1 MKRNNREHILNLL
14 QENGAMSQAD
24 VARELYGKS
33 GCIPRVRDTLKRM
46 ESRGEII
53 EVGKNPI
60 TYALASASVGQEI
73 DSVAKCANSAFA
85 VRKEDDSA
93 SIASVVAAS
102 ANRFYCDLT
111 SDQNGRYRSWEHC
124 FARFA
129 RARKS
134 DSPDFELLSLH
145 LAWYLASWGMLRGGA
160 FLLQKDYRVHI
171 PAVKILLEKRYDP
184 LFAIESKNLLRR
196 ENSDLLFLLSS
207 RLEKYYDGVRKSVKN
222 AQLQNEVSETLITK
236 ILLGTLG
243 CVPAYDRYFKAG
255 VRKTKVASGNFSPT
269 SVRDL
274 ARFYQDNLNCLEKV
288 RNKMTVEG
296 IDYPQMK
303 ILDMGFWQAEKDK
316 NF

>member
-1 MKRNNREHILNLL
+1 MKRNNGEHILNLL
-14 QENGAMSQAD
+14 RENGAMSQAD
-24 VARELYGKS
+24 VARKLYGKS

-73 DSVAKCANSAFA
+73 DPVAKYGDSAL
-85 VRKEDDSA
+85 VRKEDDFA

-102 ANRFYCDLT
+102 ADRFYCDLT
-111 SDQNGRYRSWEHC
+111 SDPNGRYRSWEHC
-124 FARFA
+124 FVQFG
-129 RARKS
+129 RARKN

-207 RLEKYYDGVRKSVKN
+207 RLEEYYDGVRKSVKN

-255 VRKTKVASGNFSPT
+255 VRKTKVASGNFSLL

-274 ARFYQDNLNCLEKV
+274 ARFYQDNLNSLETV
-288 RNKMTVEG
+288 RNKMTVDG
-296 IDYPQMK
+296 MDYPQMK